1 MTEPSSGRPPA
12 KWPGWKVG
20 GATILS
26 FVALLYIIEI
36 ADQLS
41 GHALDRNGIRP
52 LETDGLKGIL
62 FAPLLHADWAHLLA
76 NTVPALVLGF
86 LVTLAGMAP
95 AAIRPTA
102 LALNV
107 IVAAIIGTPSRF
119 LIASFGA
126 ILLSEGVDTEIYH
139 RLRQRSWL
147 MRVFSSNAVSVPLD
161 SITFTVV
168 AFAGE
173 PGYDAAMM
181 LQIIEADLLFK
192 FGIGALIALGKSWW
206 DRTLKREAAE

>member
-1 MTEPSSGRPPA
+1 MVKQQHIFWLAVTAALYTAAVAVSNLLIPIFINLGPLGMLSAGTLTFGLTFTLRDMAQQTSARAGLGRTPIFLMIA
-12 KWPGWKVG
+12 
-20 GATILS
+20 
-26 FVALLYIIEI
+26 VA
-36 ADQLS
+36 A
-41 GHALDRNGIRP
+41 
-52 LETDGLKGIL
+52 
-62 FAPLLHADWAHLLA
+62 
-76 NTVPALVLGF
+76 VV
-86 LVTLAGMAP
+86 
-95 AAIRPTA
+95 
-102 LALNV
+102 NV
-107 IVAAIIGTPSRF
+107 IVASLIGTPGRF

-181 LQIIEADLLFK
+181 LQIVRRISSSSSASARSLRSGRVGGTEP
-192 FGIGALIALGKSWW
+192 
-206 DRTLKREAAE
+206 